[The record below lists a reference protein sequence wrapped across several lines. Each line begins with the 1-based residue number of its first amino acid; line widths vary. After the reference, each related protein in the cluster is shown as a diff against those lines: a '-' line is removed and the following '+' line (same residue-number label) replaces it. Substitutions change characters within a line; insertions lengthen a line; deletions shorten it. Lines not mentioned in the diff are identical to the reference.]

1 MLTTVIGSVHGGLF
15 ACVCVCSRARP
26 GKVLQTKEEWVCKWT
41 GVRREATR
49 IQGKHIVHIN
59 VTTCVQTVRDRAPP
73 TFAHFPST
81 PIFLSRQGVYCAN
94 LGARIAWPT
103 INSHTW
109 LSRSVC
115 PDQTLNHGQKV
126 SSGLFIW
133 HIDCHH
139 FNELASKN
147 CVDKTHTKG
156 DDDIQ
161 KLKRRRHSCP
171 CFPDPSHSIPSDPY
185 SNPLPPSAMEVCV
198 VDLVNS
204 FFFWGRCVKFSLF
217 DIYFHKC

>member
-1 MLTTVIGSVHGGLF
+1 MLTTVIGIVHGGLF

-41 GVRREATR
+41 GVSREATR

-115 PDQTLNHGQKV
+115 PDQTLTMAKKCHRACLSDTLTATISMNWRAKTVSTRRTQK
-126 SSGLFIW
+126 
-133 HIDCHH
+133 
-139 FNELASKN
+139 ATTTSKN
-147 CVDKTHTKG
+147 
-156 DDDIQ
+156 
-161 KLKRRRHSCP
+161 
-171 CFPDPSHSIPSDPY
+171 
-185 SNPLPPSAMEVCV
+185 
-198 VDLVNS
+198 
-204 FFFWGRCVKFSLF
+204 
-217 DIYFHKC
+217 